1 MNTVRAISTNK
12 VSIQPIYHSR
22 WVKFSS
28 HVYHIYAKFH
38 LLGILINR
46 SKYGFHIY
54 SDPGSISNE
63 FNEAT
68 SGEDD
73 NNIRWSIRNWYEQ
86 IDKCPPLYTPVII
99 AGKTVCWML
108 VLTSKLNPLASTS
121 VWERLSL
128 LISGAI
134 LNSYFIIP
142 AWISLLFHLL
152 LSYFF

>member
-1 MNTVRAISTNK
+1 M
-12 VSIQPIYHSR
+12 
-22 WVKFSS
+22 
-28 HVYHIYAKFH
+28 
-38 LLGILINR
+38 LGILINR

-108 VLTSKLNPLASTS
+108 VLIYDIKVKPTGFYKRLRETIIAHFRCNLKLIFYNTSMNITTISS
-121 VWERLSL
+121 SFVIFL
-128 LISGAI
+128 LE
-134 LNSYFIIP
+134 
-142 AWISLLFHLL
+142 WHLIVFL
-152 LSYFF
+152 CYHYE